1 MALEGYR
8 ERVRKSF
15 KRPTVHREKL
25 FARHACLRYCAFRV
39 SNLSKRVFK
48 IPWLQVDLVSRL
60 QTFLSGSRRLAC
72 ERRSTETIV
81 QLHYNIHCLFLTVLL
96 LCLVQRAFVIIDA
109 VAYLCRCPA
118 YVASVPSYKTTWNEP
133 YTVYFAKQ
141 QAHDQPILHPTNQK
155 VRRGRV
161 VAEHHHCA
169 RSTCRCVRLVI
180 TSCLYLYPDVIVL
193 PVSFPTLLALLRAA
207 SASRNESVGLCPC
220 LFQHQ

>member
-1 MALEGYR
+1 M
-8 ERVRKSF
+8 
-15 KRPTVHREKL
+15 
-25 FARHACLRYCAFRV
+25 
-39 SNLSKRVFK
+39 
-48 IPWLQVDLVSRL
+48 
-60 QTFLSGSRRLAC
+60 
-72 ERRSTETIV
+72 
-81 QLHYNIHCLFLTVLL
+81 HCLFETVLL

-118 YVASVPSYKTTWNEP
+118 YVAFVPSYKTTWNEP

-141 QAHDQPILHPTNQK
+141 QARDQPILHPTNQK

-169 RSTCRCVRLVI
+169 RSTYPCVRLVI
-180 TSCLYLYPDVIVL
+180 TSCLYLYSDVMVL